1 MSTVVL
7 DLRVQST
14 AEGVHLMTMYRDFYI
29 RMIFASDGPG
39 MLPFWNKIID
49 ASQPQPLNSVFANR
63 CVGRHHM
70 KPCSHDQVNTGPSDP
85 IIH

>member
-49 ASQPQPLNSVFANR
+49 ASQAAACEQRFCKQVRWSS
-63 CVGRHHM
+63 
-70 KPCSHDQVNTGPSDP
+70 SHEAL
-85 IIH
+85 